1 MKPKHRPKPD
11 SLTIYL
17 DADAKVTAYLH
28 SWNRLERLI
37 ALRKL
42 LPMCAQPEL
51 SDYALGRAIEALTSE
66 KLVEN

>member
-1 MKPKHRPKPD
+1 MKPKHHLKPD
-11 SLTIYL
+11 SLTVYL

-42 LPMCAQPEL
+42 LPMCNQSEL
-51 SDYALGRAIEALTSE
+51 SDYALERAIAGSIE
-66 KLVEN
+66 